1 MLESTNV
8 NSLLF
13 PYFNSFLVRNN
24 HMTSHAT
31 RVSKVKGI
39 PLTTR
44 SLRDKALKGQVAK
57 QDPYLC
63 ALAFIVV
70 DFSLDKRSLGMFK
83 DIESVCGVK
92 FPKVFKG

>member
-13 PYFNSFLVRNN
+13 PCFNSFLVRNN

-39 PLTTR
+39 PLTTS
-44 SLRDKALKGQVAK
+44 SLRNKALKGQVAK

-63 ALAFIVV
+63 VLASMVV